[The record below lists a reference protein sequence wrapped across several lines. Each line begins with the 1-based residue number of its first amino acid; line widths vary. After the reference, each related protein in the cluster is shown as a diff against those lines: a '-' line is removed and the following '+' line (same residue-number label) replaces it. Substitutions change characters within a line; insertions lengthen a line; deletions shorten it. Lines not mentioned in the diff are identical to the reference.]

1 MKRTSKAFGLGL
13 SEARID
19 HDNKVE
25 MKNNCRGSQT
35 LLVSTN
41 KLLDLYFQF
50 FNRTET
56 MPTILDT
63 ILEEGHPGVLDPN
76 LVQLFLKKKR
86 AIEPLV
92 LTS

>member
-1 MKRTSKAFGLGL
+1 
-13 SEARID
+13 
-19 HDNKVE
+19 

-35 LLVSTN
+35 LFVPTN
-41 KLLDLYFQF
+41 ISLDLYFQF

-76 LVQLFLKKKR
+76 LVQFSPVILEKKKKKS
-86 AIEPLV
+86 IEPLV
-92 LTS
+92 LMS